1 VHVMSGRAA
10 AVEIGPG
17 GGHEGAAAVRKDEH
31 QLELTIT
38 MRPAQDGEG
47 PAFEGVMWTDDGDAG
62 REALEVG
69 SVWLCPSTPSIIGNC
84 SVS

>member
-47 PAFEGVMWTDDGDAG
+47 SAFEGVMWTDDGDAG

-69 SVWLCPSTPSIIGNC
+69 SVWLVPSIRFRTRTC
-84 SVS
+84 